1 VVCYAPTG
9 GGKTRST
16 GRERVGHVN
25 GRDHGVTVI
34 DGGWPL
40 HVRPDGRSGHK
51 FMRWMYGLTGKL
63 PKDI

>member
-1 VVCYAPTG
+1 
-9 GGKTRST
+9 
-16 GRERVGHVN
+16 
-25 GRDHGVTVI
+25 VI